1 MRVDVLVVGAGAAG
15 MAAAKEAAK
24 RGMRVLLVER
34 EERAGG
40 VLNQCI
46 HNGFGLHYY
55 GEELTGPEYAER
67 LKSSIPDGVEMRL
80 DTFVHKIL
88 PDKRV
93 VLVSERGYEELEV
106 GGLVLATGARERPFG
121 SLLIPGDRPSGIFVA
136 GLAQRFVNIENY
148 LPGKRA
154 LILGSGDIG
163 LIMAR
168 RLKLEGVDVVAVV
181 ERLPYPGG
189 LDRNVRQC
197 LEDFDIPLLL
207 SHTVVEVRGR
217 ERLEEVV
224 VAEVDNEFVPI
235 PGSEKV
241 FKVDTLILSVGLIP
255 AVGLVRNLVD
265 ISDRGVAVSN
275 TGQSSV
281 DWIFSA
287 GNVTTIFDLVDYVT
301 YEGEKAGRN
310 VALYVERGNSGGVK
324 YRIDKGEN
332 VGVLFPKWFDPSEE
346 FVVYLRV
353 SKPMERG
360 IVHVG
365 DMVELEL
372 VDLVPSEMVRVKVP
386 KRKISEG
393 DTLVW
398 VEEVP

>member
-1 MRVDVLVVGAGAAG
+1 MRVDVIVVGAGAAG

-24 RGMRVLLVER
+24 GGTRVLLVER
-34 EERAGG
+34 EENTGG

-55 GEELTGPEYAER
+55 REELTGPEYADR
-67 LKSSIPDGVEMRL
+67 LRESLPDNVEVRVN
-80 DTFVHKIL
+80 TFVHKVL
-88 PDKRV
+88 PDRKI
-93 VLVSERGYEELEV
+93 VLVSERRYEEIEV
-106 GGLVLATGARERPFG
+106 GALILATGARERPFG
-121 SLLIPGDRPSGIFVA
+121 SLMIPGDRPSGIFVA
-136 GLAQRFVNIENY
+136 GLAQRFVNIENR

-168 RLKLEGVDVVAVV
+168 RLTLEGVEVVAVV

-197 LEDFDIPLLL
+197 LEDFGIPLLL

-224 VAEVDNEFVPI
+224 VSRVDERFKPI
-235 PGSEKV
+235 PGTEKV

-255 AVGLVRNLVD
+255 MTDLVKDLVQREGKG
-265 ISDRGVAVSN
+265 IAVSN
-275 TGQSSV
+275 TGQTSV
-281 DWIFSA
+281 EWIFSA

-301 YEGEKAGRN
+301 YEGEKAGKN
-310 VALYVERGNSGGVK
+310 AVEYVKKGELGKIK
-324 YRIDKGEN
+324 YSIEKGEN
-332 VGVLFPKWFDPSEE
+332 VGVVFPKWFDPSEE
-346 FVVYLRV
+346 FVVYLRA

-360 IVHVG
+360 IVHIG
-365 DMVELEL
+365 DMVKLEL
-372 VDLVPSEMVRVKVP
+372 MDLTPSEMVHIKVP
-386 KRKISEG
+386 RTKVKEM
-393 DTLVW
+393 DTIVW
-398 VEEVP
+398 IEEV

>member
-1 MRVDVLVVGAGAAG
+1 MRVDVIVVGAGAAG

-24 RGMRVLLVER
+24 GGTRVLLVER
-34 EERAGG
+34 EENTGG

-55 GEELTGPEYAER
+55 REELTGPEYADR
-67 LKSSIPDGVEMRL
+67 LRESLPDNVEVRL
-80 DTFVHKIL
+80 NTFVHKVL
-88 PDKRV
+88 PDRKI

-106 GGLVLATGARERPFG
+106 GALILATGARERPFG
-121 SLLIPGDRPSGIFVA
+121 SLMIPGDRPSGIFVA
-136 GLAQRFVNIENY
+136 GLAQRFVNIENR

-168 RLKLEGVDVVAVV
+168 RLTLEGVEVVAVV

-197 LEDFDIPLLL
+197 LEDFGIPLLL

-224 VAEVDNEFVPI
+224 VSRVDERFKPI
-235 PGSEKV
+235 PGTEKV

-255 AVGLVRNLVD
+255 MTDLVKDLVQREGKG
-265 ISDRGVAVSN
+265 IAVSN
-275 TGQSSV
+275 TGQTSV
-281 DWIFSA
+281 EWIFSA

-301 YEGEKAGRN
+301 YEGEKAGKN
-310 VALYVERGNSGGVK
+310 AVEYVKKGELGKIK
-324 YRIDKGEN
+324 YSIEKGEN
-332 VGVLFPKWFDPSEE
+332 VGVVFPKWFDPSEE
-346 FVVYLRV
+346 FVVYLRA

-360 IVHVG
+360 IVHIG
-365 DMVELEL
+365 DMVKLEL
-372 VDLVPSEMVRVKVP
+372 MDLTPSEMVRIKVP
-386 KRKISEG
+386 RTKVKEM
-393 DTLVW
+393 DTIVW
-398 VEEVP
+398 IEEV

>member
-1 MRVDVLVVGAGAAG
+1 MRVDVIVVGAGAAG

-24 RGMRVLLVER
+24 GGTRVLLVER
-34 EERAGG
+34 EENTGG

-55 GEELTGPEYAER
+55 REELTGPEYADR
-67 LKSSIPDGVEMRL
+67 LRESLPDNVEVRL
-80 DTFVHKIL
+80 NTFVHKVL
-88 PDKRV
+88 PDRKI

-106 GGLVLATGARERPFG
+106 GALILATGARERPFG
-121 SLLIPGDRPSGIFVA
+121 SLMIPGDRPSGIFVA
-136 GLAQRFVNIENY
+136 GLAQRFVNIENR

-168 RLKLEGVDVVAVV
+168 RLTLEGVEVVAVV

-197 LEDFDIPLLL
+197 LEDFGIPLLL

-224 VAEVDNEFVPI
+224 VSRVDERFKPI
-235 PGSEKV
+235 PGTEKV

-255 AVGLVRNLVD
+255 MTDLVKDLVQREGKG
-265 ISDRGVAVSN
+265 IAVSN
-275 TGQSSV
+275 TGQTSV
-281 DWIFSA
+281 EWIFSA

-301 YEGEKAGRN
+301 YEGEKAGKN
-310 VALYVERGNSGGVK
+310 AVEYVKKGELGRIK
-324 YRIDKGEN
+324 YSIEKGEN
-332 VGVLFPKWFDPSEE
+332 VGVVFPKWFDPSEE
-346 FVVYLRV
+346 FVVYLRA

-360 IVHVG
+360 IVHIG
-365 DMVELEL
+365 DMVKLEL
-372 VDLVPSEMVRVKVP
+372 MDLTPSEMVRIKVP
-386 KRKISEG
+386 RTKVKEM
-393 DTLVW
+393 DTIVW
-398 VEEVP
+398 IEEV